1 MQLPRSPTA
10 TSLDRQLPDKA
21 IDLID
26 EAAAHLRTEI
36 DSKPQ
41 VMDEVDRAIL
51 QLEIEKQAL
60 QKEKDKA
67 SQERLERI
75 EQDLADLREKSKA
88 MTAQWQAEKEAIEK
102 FKELK
107 EQLDQ
112 AQYEMEQA
120 ERNSDL
126 E

>member
-1 MQLPRSPTA
+1 MIRGPTRSTLFPYT
-10 TSLDRQLPDKA
+10 TLFRS
-21 IDLID
+21 D

-41 VMDEVDRAIL
+41 ALDEVDRAIL

-102 FKELK
+102 YKELK
-107 EQLDQ
+107 EIGR
-112 AQYEMEQA
+112 AHV
-120 ERNSDL
+120 
-126 E
+126 